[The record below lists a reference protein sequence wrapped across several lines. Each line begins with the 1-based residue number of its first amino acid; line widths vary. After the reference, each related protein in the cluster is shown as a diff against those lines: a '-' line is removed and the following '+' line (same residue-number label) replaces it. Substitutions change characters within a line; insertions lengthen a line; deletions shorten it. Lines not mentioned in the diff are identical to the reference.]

1 MQNNLH
7 RYRNN
12 DVVTA
17 NQGRLIV
24 MLYDG
29 LIKQL
34 DLGAAELRK
43 QSPKLDLAHNAL
55 TKAQEILNELETS
68 LDLEKGGEVAQN
80 LLSLYRFFTRTL
92 VQANIDKQPDSLSA
106 IRKQIVD
113 LREAWVQIQN
123 TEQDAGQKTQ
133 DGYGVNVAG

>member
-1 MQNNLH
+1 MQNNFH

-29 LIKQL
+29 LLKQL
-34 DLGAAELRK
+34 DLGIVELRK
-43 QSPKLDLAHNAL
+43 DTPKLDVAHNAL

-68 LDLEKGGEVAQN
+68 LDIEKGGEVAQN

-92 VQANIDKQPDSLSA
+92 VQANIDKKAESLPA
-106 IRKQIVD
+106 IREQIAE
-113 LREAWVQIQN
+113 LREAWTQIQN
-123 TEQDAGQKTQ
+123 AEQDGTQKNQ

>member
-1 MQNNLH
+1 MQNNFH
-7 RYRNN
+7 HYRNN

-34 DLGAAELRK
+34 DLGTAELRK
-43 QSPKLDLAHNAL
+43 EIPRFDVAHNAL

-68 LDLEKGGEVAQN
+68 LDMEKGGEVAQN
-80 LLSLYRFFTRTL
+80 LLSLYRFFTHTL
-92 VQANIDKQPDSLSA
+92 VQANIDKKAEDLPA
-106 IRKQIVD
+106 IREQIAE
-113 LREAWVQIQN
+113 LREAWTQIQN
-123 TEQDAGQKTQ
+123 EEQDEPKKTQ

>member
-1 MQNNLH
+1 MKNNSQ

-34 DLGAAELRK
+34 DFGTAELRK
-43 QSPKLDLAHNAL
+43 ESPKLDLAHNAL

-68 LDLEKGGEVAQN
+68 LDMEKGGELAQN
-80 LLSLYRFFTRTL
+80 LLGLYRFFSRTL
-92 VQANIDKQPDSLSA
+92 VQANIDKQADSLPA
-106 IRKQIVD
+106 IRQQIVE
-113 LREAWVQIQN
+113 LREAWMQIQN
-123 TEQDAGQKTQ
+123 TEQDTPQKTQ